1 MSLKETFQP
10 IQPIQPKT
18 DEKISIFGREV
29 TPMYLLQ
36 DLIHISSE
44 KGWDCWD
51 FRVGD
56 PEFWKFSSKLIVRGG
71 KALDLGGGLGRTSMP
86 FALQGMEVT
95 VYETNPA
102 FVRAM
107 KAVVKNFDLPIAVLS
122 EDVRTADFGQ
132 NIYDTV
138 ILGQTFAH
146 FESREEALE
155 VLDKAIDALKPGGC
169 IWFRGNGKGDSANE
183 GQMSNSYFNPFQEI
197 EDTYMNTCN
206 CSGEIKI
213 EAHLFFDPLELARHI
228 NERGLKIVHTQM
240 VPEPGKVN
248 IMFGENWGTPRDQFD
263 DSVSQADLFNEGERA
278 YRGDDI
284 ITIIGQ
290 KN

>member
-10 IQPIQPKT
+10 IQPIQPKI

-56 PEFWKFSSKLIVRGG
+56 PEFWKFSSRLIVRGG

-95 VYETNPA
+95 AYETNPA

-132 NIYDTV
+132 DIYDTV
-138 ILGQTFAH
+138 IIGQTFAH

-155 VLDKAIDALKPGGC
+155 VLDKAIDALRPGGC
-169 IWFRGNGKGDSANE
+169 IWFRGNGKGD
-183 GQMSNSYFNPFQEI
+183 P
-197 EDTYMNTCN
+197 EDSISKDFYMHTCA
-206 CSGEIKI
+206 CSGEMKI
-213 EAHLFFDPLELARHI
+213 EPHLFFDPLELAHYIRETGI
-228 NERGLKIVHTQM
+228 KIVHAQM
-240 VPEPGKVN
+240 VPEHGKVN
-248 IMFGENWGTPRDQFD
+248 IMYGEDWGTSRDQFD
-263 DSVSQADLFNEGERA
+263 DSVSLADLFDEGERV